1 MATDSTSDAGDVAL
15 VLRKVTI
22 RVDPDGDS
30 RKERNDVE
38 PIIPRARSRLEIA
51 SDLMQLNRSKN

>member
-1 MATDSTSDAGDVAL
+1 LATDSTSDAGDVAL

-22 RVDPDGDS
+22 SVDPASDS

-38 PIIPRARSRLEIA
+38 PIIRRARSRLEIA